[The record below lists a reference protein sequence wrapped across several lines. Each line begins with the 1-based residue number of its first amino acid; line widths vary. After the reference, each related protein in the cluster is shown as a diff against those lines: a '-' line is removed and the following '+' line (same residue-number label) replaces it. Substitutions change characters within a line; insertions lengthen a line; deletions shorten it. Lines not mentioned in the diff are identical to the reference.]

1 MAGKVITVAQQKGG
15 AGKTS
20 LVAHLGVA
28 LQHLGRGLEL
38 PLIQQAK
45 GWQTRKMVDG
55 LARSHDFLLVDTP
68 PHAETEVRIAVRA
81 AALVLLPLQPSPMD
95 LWATHS
101 TLDLAISE
109 GGKTLAVLNR
119 LQPRPAGAG

>member
-1 MAGKVITVAQQKGG
+1 M
-15 AGKTS
+15 
-20 LVAHLGVA
+20 
-28 LQHLGRGLEL
+28 
-38 PLIQQAK
+38 
-45 GWQTRKMVDG
+45 
-55 LARSHDFLLVDTP
+55 
-68 PHAETEVRIAVRA
+68 RIAVRA

-119 LQPRPAGAG
+119 VQPRARLVADTQRALADAAVPVADNHLGNRVAFAAALAVGQGVVEYGGAGKAKQEILALAHELVARLQ